1 MFVLQSVVATLGSF
15 YNVDLDNLVDHDLAK
30 FRSFYSGVKNTPRTT
45 IDGGRPV
52 EITITSPTKLVTD
65 KDGESTL
72 KTGDGKQ
79 SKFKFKGKKKK
90 RKKGI
95 SKFGIGADGIPAPIS
110 FDLDFKNLLRTEQT
124 LINKFAGKSD
134 GDPDATKSKKLK
146 KKKKGGK
153 KFKKK
158 KSSFKFDFGG
168 KK

>member
-1 MFVLQSVVATLGSF
+1 MNEFKKYHGLGNDFILLSGEQNQLLN
-15 YNVDLDNLVDHDLAK
+15 NVEVFTPSLIKNLCN
-30 FRSFYSGVKNTPRTT
+30 RN
-45 IDGGRPV
+45 
-52 EITITSPTKLVTD
+52 
-65 KDGESTL
+65 
-72 KTGDGKQ
+72 
-79 SKFKFKGKKKK
+79 
-90 RKKGI
+90 
-95 SKFGIGADGIPAPIS
+95 FGIGADGIPAPIS

-124 LINKFAGKSD
+124 LINKFAGKSA